1 MRRSLAW
8 GPTAASPLQSVNL
21 SRELPTALGF
31 LPAEACSFPS
41 PSSSSSSVSAQCCL
55 SPTGSGAVAWGRRVR
70 GSQPEVRIR
79 GRGHAG
85 SCRRGAVR
93 PGVRNLRVA
102 AAGPGRAAQEPGAQ
116 LDQSTPMGSDACPPP
131 IPAGHIRAEGV
142 GAARAGNHVCGQA
155 QVSGPA
161 VHRAAPRDP
170 SPTDVEGHSAFPS
183 VGVRGQ
189 NSVTSGWAPE
199 SAGPGCGHAAHEQ
212 ALCQG
217 AGPPPGPPSASSQ
230 VRVIT

>member
-131 IPAGHIRAEGV
+131 IPQATSVRRAWVQRAQGTTS
-142 GAARAGNHVCGQA
+142 AARPRFPALPCT
-155 QVSGPA
+155 GPHPA
-161 VHRAAPRDP
+161 TPARRTWKVTVP
-170 SPTDVEGHSAFPS
+170 SPV
-183 VGVRGQ
+183 
-189 NSVTSGWAPE
+189 
-199 SAGPGCGHAAHEQ
+199 
-212 ALCQG
+212 
-217 AGPPPGPPSASSQ
+217 
-230 VRVIT
+230 